1 MTGADQAGIGRIFPE
16 TMRGGA
22 RVQEAVERR
31 TNHKTMKRLLLLP
44 ITLAC
49 LGFTAIGA
57 VLPAEKL
64 LPDDTLAMFTI
75 PDFTKAVGI
84 YQSSPQ
90 AQLWNDPAMKP
101 FKDKFVDKFKSQ
113 FFTPLENELGIHFAD
128 YTGLPQGQ
136 VTLAMT
142 QDGWMGKSTE
152 DKMPALL
159 LLLDTRDKSSQL
171 KSNLADLKKK
181 WIDAGKTVKT
191 ETIRAVEF
199 SVVVLSSNDI
209 PRSLQK
215 ALTSSNSPP
224 DSTVSDDK
232 SGAKAPPKSQ
242 IYIGQ
247 ADSLLIMGNSPK
259 AIERVLASMSGGALK
274 TLGDV
279 PAYAANHAAMFRES
293 PLYGWINARALVDIF
308 GRPADSQT
316 GSDPAA
322 NPFAMKPDKVFAALG
337 MKGLKAVAFNY
348 LYSND
353 GAQFNLMFTVP
364 EDGRAGIF
372 KILAG
377 EPKEYNPPPFV
388 PADAVKF
395 QRWRLDGQK
404 TWTDRDFLGR
414 KIYSLPLPGAP
425 GTAGG
430 ATRSLNYCA
439 SGGYIAISTDVGTL
453 EEYLRSSQGD
463 TKSLRDI
470 PGLSEASAK
479 VGGSGTSLFGY
490 SNESESVRALFD
502 FLKNNASGADGL
514 GGNLAP
520 FLGNAKFKDWVDVSL
535 LPTYDKI
542 AKYFY
547 FSVYSGGT
555 TPDGISFKVFAPVSP
570 QLKQ

>member
-1 MTGADQAGIGRIFPE
+1 
-16 TMRGGA
+16 
-22 RVQEAVERR
+22 
-31 TNHKTMKRLLLLP
+31 MKRLLLLP

-136 VTLAMT
+136 LTLAMT

-159 LLLDTRDKSSQL
+159 LLLDTRDKSPQL

-308 GRPADSQT
+308 GRPDDSQT

-353 GAQFNLMFTVP
+353 GAQFNLTFTVP

-404 TWTDRDFLGR
+404 TWTVLQQMLGD
-414 KIYSLPLPGAP
+414 INPQILN
-425 GTAGG
+425 
-430 ATRSLNYCA
+430 SLNMLLDMA
-439 SGGYIAISTDVGTL
+439 S
-453 EEYLRSSQGD
+453 
-463 TKSLRDI
+463 
-470 PGLSEASAK
+470 ASAK
-479 VGGSGTSLFGY
+479 
-490 SNESESVRALFD
+490 E
-502 FLKNNASGADGL
+502 
-514 GGNLAP
+514 
-520 FLGNAKFKDWVDVSL
+520 KD
-535 LPTYDKI
+535 P
-542 AKYFY
+542 
-547 FSVYSGGT
+547 
-555 TPDGISFKVFAPVSP
+555 
-570 QLKQ
+570 